1 MHDVKTGHF
10 IYPDIQC
17 WGEGKIHF
25 LAPILSQTA
34 KFAKKKGVPRSR
46 CPMTPTLIFFKII
59 SSFYF

>member
-46 CPMTPTLIFFKII
+46 CPM
-59 SSFYF
+59 